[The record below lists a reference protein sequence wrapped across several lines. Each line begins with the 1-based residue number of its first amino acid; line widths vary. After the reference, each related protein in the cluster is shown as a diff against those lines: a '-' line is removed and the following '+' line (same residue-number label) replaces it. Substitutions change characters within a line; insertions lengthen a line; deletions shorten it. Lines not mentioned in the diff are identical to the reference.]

1 VHSSTSSSR
10 LGFFFLS
17 LYLKIIKRKK
27 KKKKKRRTLLLL
39 SCLSGC
45 RSTISRLSRRE
56 CCAESCFIFLCKEN
70 LLSGIIK
77 PHGDESLTIKRT
89 NATARC
95 GLIILPP
102 RQHRFPVKKGRL
114 KRPDVVPLVWTVWN
128 RMGPNSH
135 WRFFLFSSWRKVR
148 QLATHVRSYART
160 VVTRQICMR
169 LPTMRFWSGIFHKLI
184 AISLRQLRLSLST
197 LPVETKSFSFLQ
209 TCVDEVFN
217 EVYSFLVVESWST
230 ECGLRLI
237 GQIPR
242 FQLTVVAGRYAVSL
256 LRV

>member
-1 VHSSTSSSR
+1 MQGKSSFGYYQATR
-10 LGFFFLS
+10 WWV
-17 LYLKIIKRKK
+17 
-27 KKKKKRRTLLLL
+27 
-39 SCLSGC
+39 
-45 RSTISRLSRRE
+45 
-56 CCAESCFIFLCKEN
+56 AHDKEN
-70 LLSGIIK
+70 ERDSAMWVDYSSAQTASIPCQKGKIK
-77 PHGDESLTIKRT
+77 KAWRRSLGMK
-89 NATARC
+89 
-95 GLIILPP
+95 L
-102 RQHRFPVKKGRL
+102 
-114 KRPDVVPLVWTVWN
+114 WTVWN